1 MPDQSKEM
9 PINPAKNAERFTG
22 AVKNP
27 TSKHLPFTFYPLVPI
42 VRATKV
48 SSRWPLISAMSSA
61 EREPRRPVDEF
72 FLKLNTAQ
80 YRIGRA

>member
-27 TSKHLPFTFYPLVPI
+27 TSKQ
-42 VRATKV
+42 
-48 SSRWPLISAMSSA
+48 LIGN
-61 EREPRRPVDEF
+61 DQNG
-72 FLKLNTAQ
+72 K
-80 YRIGRA
+80 